1 MAHAEKPQQNPK
13 LGQNSS
19 LDTPPPHD
27 NPQNIKTTVDNIADK
42 EKAPCHQP
50 PPDLFSINKTFKRG
64 RMPRSPN
71 WAVPWSDLMM
81 TMFILFVVL
90 YAYQTSKKEF
100 LSPEGLGGQGQASL
114 NASIMESPGRGLG
127 DAAGPTEGFIE
138 KMYDLSKQTLA
149 DEKLQEFASVELVAD
164 QTVRIILTGDLLF
177 DSGQTILKEKAK
189 QSLTKVANIL
199 RQTQYAINVVG
210 HTDNVP
216 IHTDRFPSNWDLSAI
231 RASSVA
237 QYLINQMKI
246 PAKQF
251 YVSGHS
257 HYVPRQ
263 TNQTEK
269 GRAANRRVEIILSHE
284 KPRATPTAAKNSTQ
298 KATREP

>member
-1 MAHAEKPQQNPK
+1 MTKTAKPEKN
-13 LGQNSS
+13 G
-19 LDTPPPHD
+19 
-27 NPQNIKTTVDNIADK
+27 KTEPA
-42 EKAPCHQP
+42 
-50 PPDLFSINKTFKRG
+50 PDLAAPPAPGSPEDLSGAREETSAKTEYHPHIALFSDDNTFKRG

-90 YAYQTSKKEF
+90 YAYQTAQKEF
-100 LSPEGLGGQGQASL
+100 LSPEGLGGQGLASL

-149 DEKLQEFASVELVAD
+149 DEKLQEFATVELVAD

-189 QSLTKVANIL
+189 QSLAKVATIL
-199 RQTQYAINVVG
+199 RQTKYAINVVG

-216 IHTDRFPSNWDLSAI
+216 IHNQRFLSNWDLSAI
-231 RASSVA
+231 RASAVA
-237 QYLINQMKI
+237 QYLIDQMHI
-246 PAKQF
+246 PAEQF
-251 YVSGHS
+251 YVTGHS
-257 HYVPRQ
+257 HYLPRQ
-263 TNQTEK
+263 SNDTEA
-269 GRAANRRVEIILSHE
+269 GRAANRRVEIILSQQ
-284 KPRATPTAAKNSTQ
+284 KPHITQTANINQKSTGN
-298 KATREP
+298 P